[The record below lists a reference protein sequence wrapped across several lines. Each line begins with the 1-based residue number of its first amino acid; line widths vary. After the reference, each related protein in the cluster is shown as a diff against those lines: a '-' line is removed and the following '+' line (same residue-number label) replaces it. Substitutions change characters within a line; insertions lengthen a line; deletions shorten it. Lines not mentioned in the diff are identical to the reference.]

1 MPNIGSTSRISRS
14 AKRPFMALSCCEAN
28 VRFGSERTPLTLPAH
43 VRFGHVPAEKQ
54 TFRYRPKVLKKS
66 LPHGPAASPHADG
79 EQYPNRPPSRCV
91 EMSARWPLL

>member
-28 VRFGSERTPLTLPAH
+28 VRFGSERTPLTLAAH

-54 TFRYRPKVLKKS
+54 TFRYRPEAEVRALMVA
-66 LPHGPAASPHADG
+66 LP
-79 EQYPNRPPSRCV
+79 
-91 EMSARWPLL
+91 